1 MAILRN
7 GDRQTI
13 NNMLNSTT
21 PQSSQPNGEL
31 IVNVTNDNVARRARV
46 REHVNPLAKK
56 YSTAIAPPIWTEV
69 YANWEQPLSL
79 DIGSARGRYILQMA
93 QLKPNW
99 NFLGLEIREPLV
111 DRCNQVRD
119 ELGLTN
125 LHYIFCNAN
134 VSLAGLLPKGS
145 LHEVTVQFPDPWF
158 KRRQQK
164 RRTVQPELVA
174 TLVELLVPQAPV
186 FLQSDVFDVAEDMRL
201 HFEANENFV
210 NLAGTG
216 NFADETIFPKHIPT
230 ERESSVISQGLP
242 VYRAYFQ
249 RK

>member
-1 MAILRN
+1 M
-7 GDRQTI
+7 T
-13 NNMLNSTT
+13 NSPNPHPKTT
-21 PQSSQPNGEL
+21 ANEI
-31 IVNVTNDNVARRARV
+31 IVNVSNENVSRRARV

-56 YSTAIAPPIWTEV
+56 YSVAIAPPIWTEI
-69 YANWEQPLSL
+69 YADWSKPLSL

-93 QLKPNW
+93 QMKPDW

-111 DRCNQVRD
+111 DRCNEVRD
-119 ELGLTN
+119 ELSLKN

-145 LHEVTVQFPDPWF
+145 LHEVTIQFPDPWF

-164 RRTVQPELVA
+164 RRAVQPELVA
-174 TLVELLVPQAPV
+174 TLAELLVPNADV
-186 FLQSDVFDVAEDMRL
+186 FLQSDVYDVALDMRQ

-210 NLAGTG
+210 NLAGAG
-216 NFADETIFPKHIPT
+216 NFADGAIFPEHIPT

-242 VYRAYFQ
+242 VYRAYFK

>member
-1 MAILRN
+1 M
-7 GDRQTI
+7 Q
-13 NNMLNSTT
+13 NSST
-21 PQSSQPNGEL
+21 PQSSQPKNEPKDEL
-31 IVNVTNDNVARRARV
+31 IVNVSNDNVARRARV

-56 YSTAIAPPIWTEV
+56 YSTAIAPPVWTEV
-69 YANWEQPLSL
+69 YTNWEQPLSL

-93 QLKPNW
+93 QLRPNW

-134 VSLAGLLPKGS
+134 VSLAGLFPNVS

-174 TLVELLVPQAPV
+174 TLAELLVPQASV
-186 FLQSDVFDVAEDMRL
+186 FLQSDVYDVAEDMRL
-201 HFEANENFV
+201 HFESNENFV
-210 NLAGTG
+210 NLAGNG
-216 NFADETIFPKHIPT
+216 NFADATIFPEHIPT

-242 VYRAYFQ
+242 VYRAYLK

>member
-1 MAILRN
+1 MNIQN
-7 GDRQTI
+7 FP
-13 NNMLNSTT
+13 N
-21 PQSSQPNGEL
+21 SQPNQSIGETIVSDV
-31 IVNVTNDNVARRARV
+31 IVNVCNDNVARRARV

-56 YSTAIAPPIWTEV
+56 YSTAIAPPIWEEV
-69 YANWEQPLSL
+69 YGDWSQPLSL
-79 DIGSARGRYILQMA
+79 DIGCARGRYILQMS
-93 QLKPNW
+93 QLKPDW

-119 ELGLTN
+119 ELELKN

-145 LHEVTVQFPDPWF
+145 LQEVTVQFPDPWF

-164 RRTVQPELVA
+164 RRTVQPDLVV
-174 TLVELLVPQAPV
+174 TLAELLVPNASV
-186 FLQSDVFDVAEDMRL
+186 LLQSDVFEVAEDMRQ
-201 HFEANENFV
+201 HFEVNDNFV
-210 NLAGTG
+210 NMAGAG
-216 NFADETIFPKHIPT
+216 SFADESVFPSHVPT

-242 VYRAYFQ
+242 VYRAYFR

>member
-1 MAILRN
+1 
-7 GDRQTI
+7 
-13 NNMLNSTT
+13 
-21 PQSSQPNGEL
+21 
-31 IVNVTNDNVARRARV
+31 
-46 REHVNPLAKK
+46 
-56 YSTAIAPPIWTEV
+56 APPVWTEI
-69 YANWEQPLSL
+69 YADWSKPLSL

-93 QLKPNW
+93 QLKPDW

-111 DRCNQVRD
+111 DRCNEVRD

-134 VSLAGLLPKGS
+134 VSLAGLLTKNS

-174 TLVELLVPQAPV
+174 TLSELLVPNAPV
-186 FLQSDVFDVAEDMRL
+186 FLQSDILEVAEDMRQ
-201 HFEANENFV
+201 HFENNDNFI
-210 NLAGTG
+210 NLAGKN
-216 NFADETIFPKHIPT
+216 NFADDTIFPEHIPT
-230 ERESSVISQGLP
+230 ERESSVLSQGLP
-242 VYRAYFQ
+242 IYRVYLK

>member
-1 MAILRN
+1 MQNSLTP
-7 GDRQTI
+7 Q
-13 NNMLNSTT
+13 STT
-21 PQSSQPNGEL
+21 PTNEI
-31 IVNVTNDNVARRARV
+31 IVNVSNENVSRRARV

-56 YSTAIAPPIWTEV
+56 YSVAIAPPVWTEI
-69 YANWEQPLSL
+69 YADWSKPLSL

-93 QLKPNW
+93 QLKPDW

-111 DRCNQVRD
+111 DRCNEVRD
-119 ELGLTN
+119 ELGLKN

-134 VSLAGLLPKGS
+134 VSLAGLLTKGS

-164 RRTVQPELVA
+164 RRAVQPELVT
-174 TLVELLVPQAPV
+174 TLAELLVPNAPV
-186 FLQSDVFDVAEDMRL
+186 FLQSDIYDVAEDMRQ
-201 HFEANENFV
+201 HFEANDNFI
-210 NLAGTG
+210 NLAGAG
-216 NFADETIFPKHIPT
+216 QFADEKSFPEHIPT

-242 VYRAYFQ
+242 IYRAYFK

>member
-1 MAILRN
+1 
-7 GDRQTI
+7 
-13 NNMLNSTT
+13 
-21 PQSSQPNGEL
+21 
-31 IVNVTNDNVARRARV
+31 V
-46 REHVNPLAKK
+46 REHVNPLAQK
-56 YSTAIAPPIWTEV
+56 YSVAIAPPVWTEI
-69 YANWEQPLSL
+69 YADWSKPLSL

-93 QLKPNW
+93 QLRTNW

-111 DRCNQVRD
+111 DRCNEVRD

-134 VSLAGLLPKGS
+134 VSLAGLLAQNS

-174 TLVELLVPQAPV
+174 TLAELLVPNAPV
-186 FLQSDVFDVAEDMRL
+186 FLQSDILEVAEDMRQ
-201 HFEANENFV
+201 HFEANDNFI
-210 NLAGTG
+210 NLAGKG
-216 NFADETIFPKHIPT
+216 NFADDTIFPEHIPT
-230 ERESSVISQGLP
+230 ERESSVLSQGLP
-242 VYRAYFQ
+242 VYRVYLK